1 MSLSLHPRAGCCCG
15 FGIALCVLLW
25 SMPGWAEVIVVTD
38 SQHAVKVPENVRV
51 ILLDLPMQIEAELT
65 AGLSA
70 HPQRSAAMV
79 QQRMQ
84 YGGSAL
90 QQRIA
95 ASYQGVVDAWSL
107 GVTKLPAVVVDQ
119 QHVVYGEPDVARAV
133 ARIEAYRREQ
143 P

>member
-1 MSLSLHPRAGCCCG
+1 MSLSLHSRAGCCCG

-51 ILLDLPMQIEAELT
+51 ILLDLPAQLEAELT
-65 AGLSA
+65 EDLSA
-70 HPQRSAAMV
+70 DPQRSAAMV
-79 QQRMQ
+79 QQRLRD
-84 YGGSAL
+84 GG
-90 QQRIA
+90 A
-95 ASYQGVVDAWSL
+95 AFYQDVVDAWSL
-107 GVTKLPAVVVDQ
+107 GVTKFPAVVVDQ

-133 ARIEAYRREQ
+133 ARIEAYQREQ